1 MSTKKSKAVRKKSS
15 AVTSTSK
22 KASTTK
28 HTYTSKLE
36 RVALIRKGLSYDS
49 IETISIRLQRPVK
62 AVLSIVGMPQTT
74 YNKKKSTKSML
85 DSRNSELILLIN
97 DLIDYGT
104 EVFNREEE
112 KFLRWMGKPNVSL
125 GGNTPE
131 SLLDTTTGIAEV
143 RNALNR
149 LEFGNLA

>member
-1 MSTKKSKAVRKKSS
+1 M
-15 AVTSTSK
+15 TSTSK